1 MGPGPL
7 LAAPGW
13 ATGSLVGPARAQ
25 PDHRIRLVA
34 IPSPL
39 PAALD
44 VHGYAIVEP
53 VLAAEEVEALR
64 ASLGEIPPGER
75 RGGLRDVL
83 TRVPAVLRCAC
94 DPRILGLAESVLGA
108 GARPVKGIVFD
119 KTPAANWKVPWHQD
133 LTICVQRR
141 IDVEG
146 FGPWSVKEGI
156 LHVQPPVEVLENI
169 LALRIHLDDA
179 EPDNG
184 ALRVLP
190 GTHRSGRLGETEI
203 EQLRTEVPETVCAV
217 RAGGVMLMR
226 PLLLHASS
234 PCRRPAHRRVL
245 HIEYCARPLPGGLAW
260 SVEW

>member
-1 MGPGPL
+1 MD
-7 LAAPGW
+7 
-13 ATGSLVGPARAQ
+13 TPA
-25 PDHRIRLVA
+25 
-34 IPSPL
+34 SL

-44 VHGYAIVEP
+44 EHGYALVEP
-53 VLAAEEVEALR
+53 VLAPEEVEALR
-64 ASLGEIPPGER
+64 ACVGEIPPGAR
-75 RGGLRDVL
+75 RGGLRDAL
-83 TRVPAVLRCAC
+83 RRVPALQRCAF

-146 FGPWSVKEGI
+146 FGPWFVKEGI
-156 LHVQPPVEVLENI
+156 LHVQPPREVLEHI

-179 EPDNG
+179 GPDNG

-190 GTHRSGRLGETEI
+190 GTHRSGRLGEAGI
-203 EQLRTEVPETVCAV
+203 ERLRREVPEVVCGL
-217 RAGGVMLMR
+217 RAGGALLMR

-245 HIEYCARPLPGGLAW
+245 HIEYSASPLPGGLAW
-260 SVEW
+260 REQASG

>member
-1 MGPGPL
+1 MNIL
-7 LAAPGW
+7 
-13 ATGSLVGPARAQ
+13 
-25 PDHRIRLVA
+25 
-34 IPSPL
+34 SPL
-39 PAALD
+39 PTALAD
-44 VHGYAIVEP
+44 HGYAIAEP

-64 ASLGEIPPGER
+64 ASLCEISPGGR

-83 TRVPAVLRCAC
+83 TRVPAVHRCASE
-94 DPRILGLAESVLGA
+94 PRILGLAEAVLGG

-141 IDVEG
+141 IDVDG

-156 LHVQPPVEVLENI
+156 LHVQPPAEVLAQI
-169 LALRIHLDDA
+169 LALRIHLDDTG
-179 EPDNG
+179 PDDG

-190 GTHRSGRLGETEI
+190 GTHRSGRLGEAEI
-203 EQLRTEVPETVCAV
+203 ERLRIEVPEVVCSV

-245 HIEYCARPLPGGLAW
+245 HIEYCAISLPDGLAW
-260 SVEW
+260 RE

>member
-1 MGPGPL
+1 VR
-7 LAAPGW
+7 
-13 ATGSLVGPARAQ
+13 T
-25 PDHRIRLVA
+25 
-34 IPSPL
+34 PSPL
-39 PAALD
+39 SANLAD
-44 VHGYAIVEP
+44 HGYAIVEP
-53 VLAAEEVEALR
+53 VLTAAEVEALR

-83 TRVPAVLRCAC
+83 ARVPAIQRCAI
-94 DPRILGLAESVLGA
+94 DPRILGRAEAVLGA

-146 FGPWSVKEGI
+146 FGPWSVKGGI
-156 LHVQPPVEVLENI
+156 LHVQPPAEVLENI
-169 LALRIHLDDA
+169 LALRVHLDDTGL
-179 EPDNG
+179 DDG

-190 GTHRSGRLGETEI
+190 GTHHCGRLGEAEI
-203 EQLRTEVPETVCAV
+203 ERLRIEVPEVVCGV

-245 HIEYCARPLPGGLAW
+245 HIEYCARSLPGGLAW
-260 SVEW
+260 RE